1 MLYDQPGT
9 SGILSPFG
17 KIEGL
22 YFNDSREPD
31 DYEFAFKQD
40 IEKIMKA
47 DGVKYIEIT
56 AENKEDYYRI
66 LDKLSELNKNAV
78 VVSGTSR
85 NPLTLI
91 IEDTRENDVDE
102 DGKDDSESEEDV
114 EETEE

>member
-1 MLYDQPGT
+1 
-9 SGILSPFG
+9 
-17 KIEGL
+17 
-22 YFNDSREPD
+22 
-31 DYEFAFKQD
+31 
-40 IEKIMKA
+40 MKA

-102 DGKDDSESEEDV
+102 DGKDDSESEEDM
-114 EETEE
+114 EESEE